1 MLAAIIGAL
10 VVAVAV
16 LVTVAVL
23 QMAGKSGSSESAAGA
38 GDSPSQTSQPI
49 EPTDT
54 AQTPD
59 TEVVTVTAPPQ
70 TTTEPP
76 PAPFP
81 PDGATVCPGSSS
93 VAVNGNTSCEFA
105 ANVTEG
111 FRQHGLGVVT
121 AYSPVTG
128 IWYDMTCSQAGVK
141 LVQCTGGNN
150 AAVYI
155 RE

>member
-1 MLAAIIGAL
+1 MTRVPPRRLLA
-10 VVAVAV
+10 
-16 LVTVAVL
+16 
-23 QMAGKSGSSESAAGA
+23 
-38 GDSPSQTSQPI
+38 SPI
-49 EPTDT
+49 AE
-54 AQTPD
+54 
-59 TEVVTVTAPPQ
+59 TVTS
-70 TTTEPP
+70 TWL
-76 PAPFP
+76 PARAK
-81 PDGATVCPGSSS
+81 GGS